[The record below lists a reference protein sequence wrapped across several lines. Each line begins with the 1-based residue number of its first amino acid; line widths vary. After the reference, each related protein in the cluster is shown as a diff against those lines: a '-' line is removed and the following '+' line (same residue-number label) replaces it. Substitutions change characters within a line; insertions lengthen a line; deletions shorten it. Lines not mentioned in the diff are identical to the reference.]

1 MAVSLSGVS
10 PPPGSGPLVTCPR
23 SPFLTWARCSRQS
36 VLLGNLSVSAAWEAC
51 ESVHRKMMNMG
62 TFSELTPPPQVQT
75 CSCSQGPPEPLW
87 RDQCRRLSGAEGVN
101 GLTWEHAPP
110 PAWPHSALPLLPL
123 HLPLQGS
130 LLGSPRRA
138 PHSTGWDGPLSTPT
152 QSAPGQVGWGAGCE
166 TLEGAPWGGVSLR
179 WSGDSRH
186 NLVC

>member
-23 SPFLTWARCSRQS
+23 NPFLTWARCSRQS

-75 CSCSQGPPEPLW
+75 CSCSQGLPAPLW
-87 RDQCRRLSGAEGVN
+87 RDQCRRPSGGDGVN

-130 LLGSPRRA
+130 LLGTPKG
-138 PHSTGWDGPLSTPT
+138 PPQYWLGWPT
-152 QSAPGQVGWGAGCE
+152 VYAHTVAPGQVGWGAGCE
-166 TLEGAPWGGVSLR
+166 TLEGAHWGGVSLR

>member
-10 PPPGSGPLVTCPR
+10 LPPGSGPLVTCPR

-75 CSCSQGPPEPLW
+75 CSCSQGLPAASLW
-87 RDQCRRLSGAEGVN
+87 RDQCRRPSGGDGVN

-130 LLGSPRRA
+130 LLGSPRRD

-152 QSAPGQVGWGAGCE
+152 QLHQDR
-166 TLEGAPWGGVSLR
+166 WGGGLGVRRWREHPGVGSL
-179 WSGDSRH
+179 
-186 NLVC
+186 